1 MSLGVIGGTAAQ
13 VDILIE
19 KLEERFNKKGVFL
32 FDIVS
37 TSEAGKALAHF
48 YGIQCKEKG
57 NVDYWF
63 ILWNGEGEIRREI
76 MKLKQ
81 AGKHGEVIRLW

>member
-37 TSEAGKALAHF
+37 TSEAGKALARH

-57 NVDYWF
+57 MVDYCF
-63 ILWNGEGEIRREI
+63 VLWSGEGEIRREI

-81 AGKHGEVIRLW
+81 EGKHGEVIRL